1 MERVPV
7 RAATPRWAVRLLA
20 VAVLALV
27 PWTLALG
34 YRLPARHTT
43 SEWDVAWVGLDVG
56 LALALAATGVGL
68 ARRRAWAGAAATAAA
83 TILACDAW
91 FDNVL
96 ATGLEE
102 HVEAALEALCVE
114 LPLAALCL
122 WLAARRRPR
131 SD

>member
-1 MERVPV
+1 
-7 RAATPRWAVRLLA
+7 VRLLA
-20 VAVLALV
+20 VAALVLV

-34 YRLPARHTT
+34 YRLPAKHTT
-43 SEWDVAWVGLDVG
+43 SGWDVAWVGLDVG

-68 ARRRAWAGAAATAAA
+68 ARRSPWAGAAATCAA

-96 ATGLEE
+96 ATGAGE
-102 HVEAALEALCVE
+102 HVEAALEAVFVE

-122 WLAARRRPR
+122 WLARRPR
-131 SD
+131 AG